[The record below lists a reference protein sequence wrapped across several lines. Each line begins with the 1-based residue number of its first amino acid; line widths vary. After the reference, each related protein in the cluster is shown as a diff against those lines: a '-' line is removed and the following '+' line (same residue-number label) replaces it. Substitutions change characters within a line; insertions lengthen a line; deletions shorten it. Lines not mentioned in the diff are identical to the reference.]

1 MLIAI
6 GSNHSSAS
14 QSMVYFNKLFLRE
27 VLLHPHKGKRQA
39 ESICDMDVKEEKI
52 KNIKVYTRDQRIQI
66 THANVFET

>member
-52 KNIKVYTRDQRIQI
+52 ENI
-66 THANVFET
+66 